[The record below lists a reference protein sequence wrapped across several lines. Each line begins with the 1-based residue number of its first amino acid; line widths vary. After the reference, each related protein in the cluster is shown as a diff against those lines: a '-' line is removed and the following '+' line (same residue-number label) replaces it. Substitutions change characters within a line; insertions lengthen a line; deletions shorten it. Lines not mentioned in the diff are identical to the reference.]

1 MGVIVAI
8 MFQFFLYLDF
18 FTLYL
23 FQALDTLL
31 ELSASSKEQPNSYY
45 ESASSKDAQYLH
57 KSSNSV
63 C

>member
-1 MGVIVAI
+1 MGVIVTI
-8 MFQFFLYLDF
+8 TFSILSISGF
-18 FTLYL
+18 FTLYF